1 MEQLNMFGCPTAYK
15 SSRITRQTRR
25 ESNEKTDRQ
34 GMYSMILE
42 QLAYGDMTAREI
54 GAVLYRHGLVL
65 SSSRQQVQPRL
76 TELMQDGK
84 IEVVGKRRDSLTK
97 RSVAVYR
104 LVKQEEEE

>member
-1 MEQLNMFGCPTAYK
+1 MEQMSMFGCPTAYR

-34 GMYSMILE
+34 GMYSMILKE
-42 QLAYGDMTAREI
+42 LSYGDMTAREI
-54 GAVLYRHGLVL
+54 GAILYRHGLVL
-65 SSSRQQVQPRL
+65 SPSRQQVQPRL

-84 IEVVGKRRDSLTK
+84 IEVVGKRRDSLTR

-104 LVKQEEEE
+104 LVEGKEE

>member
-1 MEQLNMFGCPTAYK
+1 MEQMSMFGCPTAYR

-34 GMYSMILE
+34 GMHSMILKE
-42 QLAYGDMTAREI
+42 LSYGDMTAREI
-54 GAVLYRHGLVL
+54 GAILYRHGLVL
-65 SSSRQQVQPRL
+65 SPSRQQVQPRL

-104 LVKQEEEE
+104 LVEGKEE

>member
-34 GMYSMILE
+34 SIRSVILE
-42 QLAYGDMTAREI
+42 QLAYCDMTAREI
-54 GAVLYRHGLVL
+54 GEVLYRHGLVL
-65 SSSRQQVQPRL
+65 SPSRQQVQPRL

-104 LVKQEEEE
+104 LIEDQKE

>member
-1 MEQLNMFGCPTAYK
+1 MERLNMFRCPTAYK

-25 ESNEKTDRQ
+25 ESNQKLDKKA
-34 GMYSMILE
+34 IHKLVLD
-42 QLAYGDMTAREI
+42 QLTYGGMTAREI
-54 GAVLYRHGLVL
+54 GVILYRHGLVREPT
-65 SSSRQQVQPRL
+65 RQQVHPRL

-104 LVKQEEEE
+104 LVEDQKE